1 MATALRARGV
11 ADVIMAALEADDAID
26 LSRDVQVRSFLQFL
40 QFLQRFGHLSY
51 DTLECIARNPE
62 SGIELSYR
70 RRLRCVTCMLSK
82 QTKPPRARKKA
93 EPTRQLNGSE
103 A

>member
-1 MATALRARGV
+1 MV
-11 ADVIMAALEADDAID
+11 ALEADDAID
-26 LSRDVQVRSFLQFL
+26 LSRDVQVRSFL

-70 RRLRCVTCMLSK
+70 RRLRCVTYILSK
-82 QTKPPRARKKA
+82 QTKLAQSQKESGANSPIERVGGMICSDLKG
-93 EPTRQLNGSE
+93 L
-103 A
+103 